1 MRYKDMNY
9 VSNIAESLLSR
20 PGCVPVLGPD
30 IYTTIAE
37 WEKKEIPL
45 PIVIIS
51 IDEVC
56 GSTGNGP
63 LKSIDGLQAVVSR
76 NFRTWLV
83 SGNVEKAAA
92 A

>member
-1 MRYKDMNY
+1 MNY

-20 PGCVPVLGPD
+20 PGCVPVLGPE

-45 PIVIIS
+45 PIVITS

-56 GSTGNGP
+56 NGGNRT
-63 LKSIDGLQAVVSR
+63 LESIDKLQTVVTR

-83 SGNVEKAAA
+83 SGNVEKGAAA
-92 A
+92 

>member
-1 MRYKDMNY
+1 MNY

-20 PGCVPVLGPD
+20 PGCMPFLGPE

-45 PIVIIS
+45 PIVITS

-56 GSTGNGP
+56 NGGNRT
-63 LKSIDGLQAVVSR
+63 LESIDKLQMVVTR

-83 SGNVEKAAA
+83 SGNVEKGAAA
-92 A
+92 